1 MIAWFLR
8 KKKEVSSET
17 KKSSDDFV
25 SLSSHELRS
34 PLSIIRWYT
43 EILLDEDAGPLTE
56 DQRKY
61 LKVIEASNQR
71 AIDLVRSLLNVSRLD
86 LDTFSV
92 SPEEVS
98 VSNIIN
104 ECITS
109 CKPIADQKVIT
120 VNFADNDTNFPIL
133 LDKRLTSL
141 VIKNIL
147 LNAVSF
153 SKHNGKVLVERV
165 LVQKGKEIG
174 GRKVTEESV
183 VVTIKDNGI
192 GIPFEDQSKIFSKM
206 FKARN
211 VKDSDTTG
219 SGLGLYIAKT
229 VMDITGGS
237 LWFISSAEEGS
248 TFFIAFPTKGMKKK
262 AGTTTLD

>member
-8 KKKEVSSET
+8 KKKEVPSET

-86 LDTFSV
+86 LGTFSI

-98 VSNIIN
+98 VPNIIN
-104 ECITS
+104 DCIAS
-109 CKPIADQKVIT
+109 CKSVTDQKVVTI
-120 VNFADNDTNFPIL
+120 NFTDNDTNFPIL
-133 LDKRLTSL
+133 LDKRLASL
-141 VIKNIL
+141 VVKNVL

-153 SKHNGKVLVERV
+153 SKQGGVVLVERM
-165 LVQKGKEIG
+165 LVQKGNEIG

-183 VVTIKDNGI
+183 IVTIKDKGI
-192 GIPFEDQSKIFSKM
+192 GIPLEDQNKIFSKM

-219 SGLGLYIAKT
+219 SGLGLYIAKK

-237 LWFISSAEEGS
+237 LWFISDVEEGS

-262 AGTTTLD
+262 NGTTTLD